1 MALSGKHLLFSSACW
16 IHITCPNCNVLS
28 VAVAMTARQLG
39 LEEPIQWHI
48 LIDGGH
54 SADPLV
60 IFLYVIN
67 MFGDMNEQSGVI
79 RDTIA
84 RVMNS

>member
-28 VAVAMTARQLG
+28 VAVAMTARQLE
-39 LEEPIQWHI
+39 LEEHIQWHG
-48 LIDGGH
+48 LIDGCH
-54 SADPLV
+54 SMTEYHHPVLIFVHV
-60 IFLYVIN
+60 INN
-67 MFGDMNEQSGVI
+67 MFGDMHEQSGVI

-84 RVMNS
+84 